1 MTDSARL
8 IPLAIAT
15 GCNIMP
21 IIFEYNL
28 HYNRGL
34 LLDLVERCRIR
45 LEVNRSP
52 GSTPGPRFRVYSVAC
67 NCLY

>member
-1 MTDSARL
+1 
-8 IPLAIAT
+8 
-15 GCNIMP
+15 MP

-34 LLDLVERCRIR
+34 LLDLVERCRIQ

-52 GSTPGPRFRVYSVAC
+52 GSTPGPRLRVYSVAC